1 MSEFTF
7 NLESV
12 VRANILELQP
22 YRCARDD
29 YSDGILLDAN
39 ENSIGPAI
47 SSYKNLQLNRYPDPL
62 HYELKEEIA
71 KLRGIKKEQI
81 FLGVGSDEAI
91 DILFRIFCSPRS
103 DNAVTTPPTYGMY
116 KVCAKV
122 NDVAIKS
129 APLTPSFDLDVES
142 TLQQVDA
149 TTKLLFVCSPGNP
162 TAKVIPNAVVE
173 QLLQRYKTGI
183 VVVDEAYIDFSG
195 TESACS
201 LISKYPNVVVI
212 QTLSKAFGLA
222 GIRLGMAMADER
234 IIQIMNNVKAPYNIN
249 KLTVEVAAEAF
260 KDLSMYK
267 QNVQVLLNERTFLVD
282 RLAAL
287 SIVKKIHHTDA
298 NFILFVV
305 PKAQDIYKTMAD
317 SGLVCRYRGSETHCA
332 DCLRLTVGT
341 RQENEQFLKLF
352 VEVASKLGVQ

>member
-7 NLESV
+7 SLESV
-12 VRANILELQP
+12 ARANILELQP

-29 YSDGILLDAN
+29 YSEGILLDAN

-47 SSYKNLQLNRYPDPL
+47 ASRKDLQLNRYPDPL
-62 HYELKEEIA
+62 HYGLKEEIA

-91 DILFRIFCSPRS
+91 DILFRIFCNPRA
-103 DNAVTTPPTYGMY
+103 DNAVITPPTYGMY

-149 TTKLLFVCSPGNP
+149 GTKLLFICSPGNP

-173 QLLQRYKTGI
+173 QVLQRYKTGI

-201 LISKYPNVVVI
+201 LIAKYPNLVVM

-222 GIRLGMAMADER
+222 GIRLGMAMGNES
-234 IIQIMNNVKAPYNIN
+234 IIQLMNNIKAPYNIN

-260 KDLSMYK
+260 ADLSLYHK
-267 QNVQVLLNERTFLVD
+267 NVQILLEERTFLLTG
-282 RLAAL
+282 LASL
-287 SIVKKIHHTDA
+287 SVVKKIHHTDA

-305 PKAQDIYKTMAD
+305 PKAQQIYKSMAD
-317 SGLVCRYRGSETHCA
+317 NGIVCRYRGMEMHC
-332 DCLRLTVGT
+332 DECLRVTVGT
-341 RQENEQFLKLF
+341 RAENEQFLKLF
-352 VEVASKLGVQ
+352 AETVSKLGVD